1 VALRDYPIEDDHP
14 PGRKTHKTRAVRV
27 NYNRGVMQFHTAVAI
42 TAAALRP
49 IAILGS
55 LAGMAAIAAGFGQAP
70 LSDSYQTVAG
80 RDSTPSSAPDSVTR
94 VSMRNVNFF
103 IIPGAALR
111 IRTLRGTMNSLRG
124 GPIVFDDKSSFVINL
139 AYAEIGLNGN
149 DITTLMNQ
157 YIFAYPGA
165 PLKKL
170 KIHTSGSQL
179 IQTGVMHKI
188 IDIPFEITANLS
200 MTPEGFIRI
209 HTLKT
214 RILGIDGNG
223 LMRAFNLTLE
233 KILDLSKAKGVT
245 VKGNDLF
252 LDPVR
257 ILPPPAI
264 TGHATA
270 IRIEGDEMVQTFGHP
285 ADVAELVPPDTSPP
299 AYMFY
304 KGGTLHFGKLLMLD
318 AEMQIVDRKPTGWF
332 SFDLDRYKEQLVA
345 GYERTL
351 PDMGLEVYMLGL
363 EKLGTTAA
371 RQLPDSLGLAQGKG
385 N

>member
-1 VALRDYPIEDDHP
+1 M
-14 PGRKTHKTRAVRV
+14 RV

-363 EKLGTTAA
+363 EKLGTAA
-371 RQLPDSLGLAQGKG
+371 GRQFPDSLGLAQGKG